1 MSYQKTQGYEAL
13 NIYASDDANIP
24 YVKEVASGDNDGI
37 QPDKLIGDGTK
48 FVTDKVQVGDIVLNN
63 RTKVTATVIK
73 VVSETELVLN
83 ANIFSNGGGVEDFII
98 YAASAVNNYQNANNG
113 CVLYVG
119 DGGDLLVNT
128 VGGNEKVLFSNVPIG
143 FFPVQVTK
151 VWKTVGAAKG
161 AGKLVALW

>member
-1 MSYQKTQGYEAL
+1 MAYQKLQAYRA
-13 NIYASDDANIP
+13 ASVTPSNTANIP
-24 YVKEVASGDNDGI
+24 SVGG
-37 QPDKLIGDGTK
+37 GDG
-48 FVTDKVQVGDIVLNN
+48 
-63 RTKVTATVIK
+63 
-73 VVSETELVLN
+73 E
-83 ANIFSNGGGVEDFII
+83 
-98 YAASAVNNYQNANNG
+98 NNG
-113 CVLYVG
+113 CVLYIG